1 MSATTEYEPVIGLEV
16 HVQLLTASKIFCSC
30 STRFGDPPNT
40 NVCPVCLGHPGA
52 LPVLNRRAVEFAVLA
67 AMALN
72 CEIRETSVF
81 ARKNYFYPDLPKGYQ
96 ISQYDKPLAEHGYIE
111 IQSPAPSNAL
121 AMIRKRIGITR
132 VHLEE
137 DAGKSL
143 HDGFPGAATKTAI
156 DLNRT
161 GVPLIEIVSE
171 PDMRSPEEA
180 RLYMQKLREILVYLG
195 VSSGR
200 MEEGSLRCDANISI
214 RPRGQEALG
223 VKTEIKNMN
232 SFRSVERALE
242 YEAQRQIA
250 MARAGETIHQ
260 ETRGWVETKGIT
272 VPQRSKEQ
280 AHDYRYFPEPDL
292 PPLLISRVWVEELRA
307 QLPELPDAR
316 RARYHAEYGL
326 SAQDANVLTE
336 DKALGDYF
344 EQVMAVSQ
352 VSDRKARAKAASN
365 WLLSEVVRLLK
376 AHALSIQ
383 ACALSPAAL
392 ANLLDLLDKER
403 ITGKQAKD
411 VLDEAFASGEMP
423 ETIVTKKGIKP
434 PISDTGELERI
445 IEEVI
450 ANNAKA
456 ASDYRSGKTNA
467 LQSLVGQV
475 MKHTR
480 GQAKADIVQKLLRSK
495 LDETPQA

>member
-1 MSATTEYEPVIGLEV
+1 MTTGTETQETRIDTDYEIVIGLEV
-16 HVQLLTASKIFCSC
+16 HSQLLTKSKMFCGC
-30 STRFGDPPNT
+30 STDYANDAPNT
-40 NVCPVCLGHPGA
+40 HVCPVCMGMPGV
-52 LPVLNRRAVEFAVLA
+52 LPVINQQAVAYTIMTAL
-67 AMALN
+67 ALN
-72 CEIRETSVF
+72 CTIPEFSKF
-81 ARKNYFYPDLPKGYQ
+81 DRKNYPYPDLMKGYQ
-96 ISQYDKPLAEHGYIE
+96 ISQYDIPLSKDGYLTIEHNG
-111 IQSPAPSNAL
+111 QT
-121 AMIRKRIGITR
+121 RKVGITR

-137 DAGKSL
+137 DTARLLHHGSYSL
-143 HDGFPGAATKTAI
+143 VDI
-156 DLNRT
+156 NRSGT
-161 GVPLIEIVSE
+161 PLMEIVSE

-423 ETIVTKKGIKP
+423 ETIVTKKGIKS